1 MNNVTAHVC
10 ADVAG
15 RGAMAFSLMHAAVDG
30 VIGAVAEQ
38 RADDRDAVTQL
49 VAELGRTRRVAAAA
63 QAEAA
68 RLAAENAALHAA
80 LARSRAALRGY
91 AAAMSAA

>member
-1 MNNVTAHVC
+1 MSNVSTHVM

-15 RGAMAFSLMHAAVDG
+15 RGLQAFGLMHAAVDG
-30 VIGAVAEQ
+30 IIGSIQ
-38 RADDRDAVTQL
+38 DQQADDRHAVIDL
-49 VAELGRTRRVAAAA
+49 VAELGRARRAAAAA

-91 AAAMSAA
+91 AAALSA

>member
-1 MNNVTAHVC
+1 MSAVSTHIM

-15 RGAMAFSLMHAAVDG
+15 RGATAFSLMHAAFEG

-38 RADDRDAVTQL
+38 QADDRDAVTQL
-49 VAELGRTRRVAAAA
+49 VAELGRVRRVAAAA

-68 RLAAENAALHAA
+68 RLAAENAALAAA

>member
-1 MNNVTAHVC
+1 MSHVSAHVMS
-10 ADVAG
+10 DVAS
-15 RGAMAFSLMHAAVDG
+15 RGLQGFALMHAAFEG
-30 VIGAVAEQ
+30 VIGAVQ
-38 RADDRDAVTQL
+38 DQQADDRDAVTQL

-63 QAEAA
+63 QAEAT

-91 AAAMSAA
+91 AAALSAA